1 MKVSDAM
8 TSDVRVVRPE
18 QSISEAAQ
26 LMAECDSGALP
37 VTDGERLIGVVTDR
51 DIAIRA
57 VAREMP
63 PQTTVGE
70 IMTHEVLYCYED
82 EDLEHV
88 AQNMGD
94 MQVRRLPVMD
104 RAKRLVGIVSIG
116 DLSLTTSPDVT
127 GLAVADV
134 SRPGGRH
141 SQAIPA
147 GKNC

>member
-1 MKVSDAM
+1 MRVSDAM

-18 QSISEAAQ
+18 QSICEAARI
-26 LMAECDSGALP
+26 MAECDSGALP

-57 VAREMP
+57 VARQMSP
-63 PQTTVGE
+63 LTTVGE

-82 EDLEHV
+82 DELEDV

-94 MQVRRLPVMD
+94 LQVRRLPVMD

-141 SQAIPA
+141 SQMLPQ
-147 GKNC
+147 G

>member
-18 QSISEAAQ
+18 QSICEAAQ
-26 LMAECDSGALP
+26 IMAECDSGALP

-57 VAREMP
+57 VAREMSP
-63 PQTTVGE
+63 DTTVGE
-70 IMTHEVLYCYED
+70 IMSTEVLYCYED
-82 EDLEHV
+82 ESLEDV

-94 MQVRRLPVMD
+94 MQVRRMPVMS

-134 SRPGGRH
+134 SRPGGPR
-141 SQAIPA
+141 SQTHPA
-147 GKNC
+147 G

>member
-18 QSISEAAQ
+18 QSICEAAQ
-26 LMAECDSGALP
+26 IMAECDSGVLP
-37 VTDGERLIGVVTDR
+37 VTDGDRLIGVLTDR

-57 VAREMP
+57 VAREMSP
-63 PQTTVGE
+63 HTTVGE
-70 IMTHEVLYCYED
+70 IMSKEVLYCYED

-88 AQNMGD
+88 AQNMGEL
-94 MQVRRLPVMD
+94 QVRRLPVMD
-104 RAKRLVGIVSIG
+104 RSKRLVGIVSIG

-141 SQAIPA
+141 SQMLPA
-147 GKNC
+147 HWG

>member
-18 QSISEAAQ
+18 QSICQAAQ
-26 LMAECDSGALP
+26 IMAECDSGALP

-57 VAREMP
+57 VAREMSP
-63 PQTTVGE
+63 DTTVGE
-70 IMTHEVLYCYED
+70 IMSTEVLYCYED
-82 EDLEHV
+82 ESLEDV

-94 MQVRRLPVMD
+94 MQVRRMPVMS

-141 SQAIPA
+141 SQTHPA
-147 GKNC
+147 G

>member
-18 QSISEAAQ
+18 QSISDAAKI
-26 LMAECDSGALP
+26 MAECDSGALP
-37 VTDGERLIGVVTDR
+37 VTDGDRLIGVLTDR

-57 VAREMP
+57 VARQMSP
-63 PQTTVGE
+63 HTTVGE
-70 IMTHEVLYCYED
+70 IMSKEVLYCYED
-82 EDLEHV
+82 EELEHV

-94 MQVRRLPVMD
+94 LQVRRLPVMD
-104 RAKRLVGIVSIG
+104 RKKRLVGIVSIG
-116 DLSLTTSPDVT
+116 DLSLTTSPDIT

-141 SQAIPA
+141 SQVLQPR
-147 GKNC
+147 